1 MILKK
6 NFVKSEE
13 VENILNL
20 GRITNKGV
28 LLYGPAGHGKSEMVR
43 QFILHHFQSEDVFIQ
58 SFGEGMSEDRLYGG
72 LDFNKFNEEGI
83 LEFFPQ
89 NSFLAKKAVIFEE
102 IFDAPPV
109 VLLSLKDTLTSKKLN
124 NGNQV
129 FPMETEFLVAITNKN
144 PAEIAQ
150 LGDAYEALVE
160 RFPLQ
165 FELKWSSYKSKDY
178 EELFKTVRPGAD
190 KDLIKL
196 LAGITSSASE
206 KQIIS
211 PRKAVHAL
219 DVLLS
224 IENINGSITKEDYI
238 NLSFI
243 PGYKFS
249 IDSIK
254 EKIEY
259 GKLKEKNEK
268 YINDFSNRLEEVVSS
283 VMNSTSPI
291 KILKA
296 IKVLEKEKNSFEELK
311 FLEGFLEVRERLL
324 NKTIDKIYSLK
335 DRAVEVT
342 K

>member
-1 MILKK
+1 MVLK

-13 VENILNL
+13 VEKILNL
-20 GRITNKGV
+20 GRITQKGV
-28 LLYGPAGHGKSEMVR
+28 LLYGPAGHGKSEIVR
-43 QFILHHFQSEDVFIQ
+43 QFILHHFKKEDMFIQ

-83 LEFFPQ
+83 LEFFPE
-89 NSFLAKKAVIFEE
+89 NSFLDKKAVIFEE

-109 VLLSLKDTLTSKKLN
+109 VLLSLKDTLTSKQLN

-129 FPMETEFLVAITNKN
+129 FPMNTEFLVAVTNKN
-144 PAEIAQ
+144 PDEIAE
-150 LGDAYEALVE
+150 LGDAYAALIE

-165 FELKWSSYKSKDY
+165 YEVKWDTYRRKDY
-178 EELFKTVRPGAD
+178 EELFVTVRPGAN
-190 KDLIKL
+190 KDVIEL
-196 LAGITSSASE
+196 LAEITESASE
-206 KQIIS
+206 KEIIS

-219 DVLLS
+219 DVMLS
-224 IENINGSITKEDYI
+224 IENANGSINKEDYI

-249 IDSIK
+249 IDAIK

-259 GKLKEKNEK
+259 AKLQEKNKKMLDE
-268 YINDFSNRLEEVVSS
+268 FSKRMDEVVSS
-283 VMNSTSPI
+283 AADSTSPI
-291 KILKA
+291 KILKTV
-296 IKVLEKEKNSFEELK
+296 KLLEKEKENFSELK
-311 FLEGFLEVRERLL
+311 FLEEFLDAREKLL
-324 NKTIDKIYSLK
+324 NKVADKIYSLK